1 MGTGQS
7 DQNGRNTSRHARTIA
22 MSVMI
27 VVALFAGMGLDRVL
41 VMTGIAQTSLSRL
54 DEFETL
60 EETYEIIRQYYV
72 LQEDITDEE
81 LLHGASRGM
90 VDSLGDTNHSVFL
103 DPDQAYSYETSLQ
116 GGLVGIGV
124 TVDTTGELPV
134 IIAPMKNSPAL
145 EAGIRPGDT
154 LVAIDG
160 VTLEGMEA
168 SDAVDLIRGE
178 AGTDVTLELVREGE
192 TEPYTVTITRQ
203 EIELNPV
210 SWAMLPDGVMWLQ
223 LDQFSRGSADQVTL
237 ALREAKAL
245 GMTSIMLDL
254 RGNTGGYTNET
265 RAIASLFLPA
275 NTPVYQE
282 LDADGN
288 VTEYDTASED
298 GPYVTEPMVVLVD
311 ETSASASEVLSSSLR
326 DSGRAPLFGQTTVGV
341 GTVTIPIDLSD
352 GSVVIIGIELLL
364 TGEGESFFQV
374 GVEPTDPVE
383 LDEGQSRSL
392 LIILD
397 PEDTKQLSE
406 EAFQAVEDDQIHAAY
421 DAVTS
426 AAP

>member
-1 MGTGQS
+1 MNTGQTN
-7 DQNGRNTSRHARTIA
+7 QNGRTRQRHARTFA
-22 MSVMI
+22 VSLMI

-41 VMTGIAQTSLSRL
+41 VVTGIAQTSLARL

-72 LQEDITDEE
+72 LQDDFTDQE

-90 VDSLGDTNHSVFL
+90 VEALGDTNHSVFL
-103 DPDQAYSYETSLQ
+103 DPDEAYSYETSLQ

-134 IIAPMKNSPAL
+134 IIAPMKGSPAL
-145 EAGIRPGDT
+145 EAGILPGDT
-154 LVAIDG
+154 IVAIDG
-160 VTLEGMEA
+160 VSLEGMEA
-168 SDAVDLIRGE
+168 GDAVDRIRGE
-178 AGTDVTLELVREGE
+178 AGSDVVLDLIHEGE
-192 TEPYTVTITRQ
+192 TEPYSVTITRQ
-203 EIELNPV
+203 EIALNPV

-223 LDQFSRGSADQVTL
+223 LDQFSRGSADQVTE
-237 ALREAKAL
+237 ALREAKAM
-245 GMTSIMLDL
+245 GMTRIMLDL

-275 NTPVYQE
+275 DTPVYQE

-288 VTEYDTASED
+288 VTEHDTASED

-311 ETSASASEVLSSSLR
+311 ETSASASEVLSSALR

-364 TGEGESFFQV
+364 TGEGESFFQI
-374 GVEPTDPVE
+374 GIEPTNPVE
-383 LDEGQSRSL
+383 LAEGQSRSL

-397 PEDTKQLSE
+397 PQDTRQISSADFE
-406 EAFQAVEDDQIHAAY
+406 AVEDDQIQSAFE
-421 DAVTS
+421 AVTTTT
-426 AAP
+426 P